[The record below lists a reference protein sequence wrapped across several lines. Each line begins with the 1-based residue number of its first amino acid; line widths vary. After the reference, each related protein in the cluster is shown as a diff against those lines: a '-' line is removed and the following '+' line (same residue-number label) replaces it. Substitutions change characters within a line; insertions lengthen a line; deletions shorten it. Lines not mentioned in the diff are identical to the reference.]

1 VPASAL
7 GLTLAAA
14 CLHALWNVQIARAR
28 DVEAATAVAV
38 LLGVIVFA
46 PVAAFTW
53 DVERAAIP
61 YVAASAALHL
71 SYFVLLAAAY
81 RRAEL
86 GLVYP
91 LSRGVAP
98 VLVLAVTAVALTD
111 DPTALQALGVVLIAA
126 GVVLVRGLRNA
137 DARGTAFALLV
148 AATIAGYTLVDNE
161 GVRHADPLP
170 YLELVMIV
178 PALLYAGAIASLKG
192 SGALRRE
199 LNPMTLAAGLPMFGA
214 YVLVLA
220 ALNLAPA
227 APVAAVRETSVV
239 IAAVLAVVVLR
250 ERLSWPRLAGAA
262 IVAAGIIVLAL

>member
-7 GLTLAAA
+7 ALTLAAA

-28 DVEAATAVAV
+28 DAESATAVAV
-38 LLGVIVFA
+38 LAGVIVFA
-46 PVAAFTW
+46 PVAAVTW
-53 DVERAAIP
+53 DVERDAVP
-61 YVAASAALHL
+61 YIAASAALHF

-98 VLVLAVTAVALTD
+98 VLVLAVTAVALAD
-111 DPTALQALGVVLIAA
+111 DPTGLQALGVLLVAF
-126 GVVLVRGLRNA
+126 GVVLVRGIRNA
-137 DARGTAFALLV
+137 DARGTAFALLI
-148 AATIAGYTLVDNE
+148 AACIAGYTLVDNE

-170 YLELVMIV
+170 YLELVLVV
-178 PALLYAGAIASLKG
+178 PAFVYAATLAVLKG
-192 SGALRRE
+192 VGSLRRE
-199 LNPMTLAAGLPMFGA
+199 LSAATLAAGLPMFGA

-250 ERLSWPRLAGAA
+250 ERLSWARLVGAA
-262 IVAAGIIVLAL
+262 VVAAGIIVLAL